1 MSQLLLQTRS
11 ILDFFKPEKNMLA
24 SCFLWTSNWDG
35 EESWLLS
42 TIFISSE
49 IQSVTGILEK
59 QNSAEVA

>member
-24 SCFLWTSNWDG
+24 SGFLWTSNWDG